1 MSVARDG
8 YRILDEPTP
17 GALSGYAVN
26 PSFPMLALMLAGT
39 WLAAPWFAFNALAL
53 GSPTARREIGLA
65 AAMVGGVFALSF
77 GLLAAYSQGW
87 IGERSVAYWVLIPIV
102 WKLSFGYW
110 IFMMQLRTF
119 GLYEHFGG
127 RVRNGLF
134 VLVGA
139 FIARSHLLALVAHPL
154 WVLTVS

>member
-1 MSVARDG
+1 MSAARAG

-17 GALSGYAVN
+17 GALSGYAVS
-26 PSFPMLALMLAGT
+26 PTFPMLALMLAGT

-65 AAMVGGVFALSF
+65 AAMVAGVVALSF
-77 GLLAAYSQGW
+77 GLLAAFSHGL

-110 IFMMQLRTF
+110 IFMLQLRTF

-127 RVRNGLF
+127 RVRNGF
-134 VLVGA
+134 VVLVLA
-139 FIARSHLLALVAHPL
+139 FIARSHVLSLVEHPL